1 MSPAATYRLV
11 CASILV
17 MGTFSPNRT
26 LAQQGLSNLWT
37 GGYTVMG
44 IDTSLGG
51 LNLDYFLGGP
61 VITTEARWMDYG
73 RTVANMADEGG
84 QLRFS
89 TNGVYVA
96 NAAGNLMVN
105 GDSLNPSWYASL
117 WTAHPSGM
125 HIAQGS
131 LILPYPDSSEKYF
144 IIHSTIDDPGTSS
157 SYHIYL
163 TTVDMALNEG
173 AGGVVE
179 KNQVLVADTLVPGH
193 ITAVRHA
200 NGRDWWVICHKAFS
214 NVFYRLLA
222 TPQGVLVAGTQ
233 AIGMV
238 HECRNGQACFSPD
251 GSRYAYYNGPE
262 GLEVYDFDRC
272 TGLLS
277 APRYAAMPEYNNI
290 GLGVAW
296 APGGQYLYT
305 TTALDVYQLDDEAPD
320 LEASRIHLAH
330 WDSTYSPSPPF
341 ATMFDIAQLAPDGKI
356 YISTGNG
363 TLRLHVI
370 NNPDEPGLACNLVQ
384 HGVILPRVNANSLP
398 NHPNYFLGPVE
409 GSVCDSLG
417 ITTLAPSFS
426 PGERGVRVQ
435 PNPSMGAFRLHYPA
449 HPAAGRLEVRDM
461 QGRLVLRDYIAPW
474 STVHAVE
481 LAGQAAG
488 LYNCS
493 LRWGME
499 SLNARV
505 IIATP

>member
-1 MSPAATYRLV
+1 MLKGDRREE
-11 CASILV
+11 ASGQCYGNLAGMNTGTHRPWGLLLILV
-17 MGTFSPNRT
+17 LQPLPPA
-26 LAQQGLSNLWT
+26 LAQQGVTNLWT
-37 GGYTVMG
+37 MGYDNGVGEDSWGEPYGGEDLDFTEDG
-44 IDTSLGG
+44 FLIDPS
-51 LNLDYFLGGP
+51 N
-61 VITTEARWMDYG
+61 RWMDYG

-125 HIAQGS
+125 HIPQG
-131 LILPYPDSSEKYF
+131 ILTLPCPDSTELYF
-144 IIHSTIDDPGTSS
+144 IIHGTIDDPGPNTAF
-157 SYHIYL
+157 HLYL
-163 TTVDMALNEG
+163 TTVNMALNEG

-179 KNQVLVADTLVPGH
+179 KNQVLLTDTLIPGR

-222 TPQGVLVAGTQ
+222 TPQGVSVAGTQ

-238 HECRNGQACFSPD
+238 HSNLIGQSCFSPD

-290 GLGVAW
+290 GIGVAW

-320 LEASRIHLAH
+320 LEAS
-330 WDSTYSPSPPF
+330 
-341 ATMFDIAQLAPDGKI
+341 
-356 YISTGNG
+356 
-363 TLRLHVI
+363 
-370 NNPDEPGLACNLVQ
+370 
-384 HGVILPRVNANSLP
+384 
-398 NHPNYFLGPVE
+398 
-409 GSVCDSLG
+409 SVLS
-417 ITTLAPSFS
+417 
-426 PGERGVRVQ
+426 
-435 PNPSMGAFRLHYPA
+435 
-449 HPAAGRLEVRDM
+449 
-461 QGRLVLRDYIAPW
+461 
-474 STVHAVE
+474 
-481 LAGQAAG
+481 
-488 LYNCS
+488 
-493 LRWGME
+493 
-499 SLNARV
+499 
-505 IIATP
+505 